1 MKLTKKKLISLST
14 LLLIFALVL
23 SSAILSFGIVN
34 PLNSSAYTSST
45 LPKSIGSITLEN
57 YEERQDKRVFDGN
70 ILDKLYN
77 AILGSTSATYDDLLT
92 AVNNS
97 ISETIGTTYNS
108 VKNINTQS
116 KSMNFAQIA
125 SSSGQEAITIEFG
138 GYT

>member
-97 ISETIGTTYNS
+97 ISETI
-108 VKNINTQS
+108 
-116 KSMNFAQIA
+116 
-125 SSSGQEAITIEFG
+125 
-138 GYT
+138 